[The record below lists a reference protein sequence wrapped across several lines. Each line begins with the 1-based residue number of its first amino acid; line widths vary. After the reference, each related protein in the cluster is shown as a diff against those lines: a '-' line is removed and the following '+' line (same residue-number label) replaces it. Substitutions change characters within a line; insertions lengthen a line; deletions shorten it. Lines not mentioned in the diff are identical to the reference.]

1 MRAYELKRL
10 KPSELSEKQ
19 LLVGYQCAL
28 DYGLRELAFDMLVE
42 CERRPSEHEFDRGH
56 FEDLIEQ
63 VLEAGE
69 LNLARKIRDHCGE
82 HMWYRPHAI
91 QFRFDLLENPERFEP
106 LEHDCRKSVSG
117 ILDEET
123 EGDEPLIRLVYD
135 CAPRYPALAIVL
147 ARAAIASNPDR
158 HLDSE
163 VLLDIIRDARVDLD
177 LEPWNDPAELL
188 FDRRENRRQVKERR
202 RPKTKRSSGF
212 PASSP
217 ARAPHAICGSADL
230 DTATGSA

>member
-1 MRAYELKRL
+1 M
-10 KPSELSEKQ
+10 LSSS
-19 LLVGYQCAL
+19 VSIYW
-28 DYGLRELAFDMLVE
+28 R
-42 CERRPSEHEFDRGH
+42 
-56 FEDLIEQ
+56 
-63 VLEAGE
+63 
-69 LNLARKIRDHCGE
+69 
-82 HMWYRPHAI
+82 
-91 QFRFDLLENPERFEP
+91 PERFEP